1 MNNSQLKSFSLADR
15 VALVTGGSSGIGR
28 AMALAL
34 ASAGARVVVMARRAK
49 PLQESVRLIEAQG
62 GQAAALV
69 ADLSDLEYLDE
80 LVRQASE
87 PFGPPDILVNAAGL
101 NLRQP
106 VDEISSNDWDKTLNI
121 NLKTPFFLAR
131 ALIPSMET
139 KGWGRVINIASLQSE
154 RAFANSLPYGASKG
168 GVAQMT
174 RAMAEAWSSEGVNCN
189 AIAPGFFPTELTA
202 AVFNDKD
209 RSQKLADQTAIGRN
223 GHLSDLEGPLIFLA
237 SEASDYVTGQVLF
250 VDGGFTAK

>member
-1 MNNSQLKSFSLADR
+1 MSSQLESFSLADR
-15 VALVTGGSSGIGR
+15 VALVTGGNSGIGR

-34 ASAGARVVVMARRAK
+34 AGAGARVVVMARRAE
-49 PLQESVRLIEAQG
+49 PLQETVALIEAQG
-62 GQAAALV
+62 GQAAAVV
-69 ADLSDLEYLDE
+69 ADLADLTDLSQRVEQ
-80 LVRQASE
+80 VSA
-87 PFGPPDILVNAAGL
+87 PFGAPDILVNAAGV

-106 VDEISSNDWDKTLNI
+106 VEEISSESWDQTLNI

-131 ALIPSMET
+131 ALVPAMLD

-174 RAMAEAWSSEGVNCN
+174 RAMAEAWSARGINCN

-202 AVFNDKD
+202 PVFNDSE
-209 RSQKLADQTAIGRN
+209 RAQKLADQTAMGRN
-223 GHLSDLEGPLIFLA
+223 GRLSDLHGPLVFLA
-237 SEASDYVTGQVLF
+237 SSASDYVTGQVLY

>member
-1 MNNSQLKSFSLADR
+1 MSSQLESFSLADR
-15 VALVTGGSSGIGR
+15 VALVTGGNSGIGR

-34 ASAGARVVVMARRAK
+34 AGAGARVVVMARRAD
-49 PLQESVRLIEAQG
+49 PLQETVRLIEAQG
-62 GQAAALV
+62 GQAAAVV
-69 ADLSDLEYLDE
+69 ADLSQVSDLLL
-80 LVRQASE
+80 LVKHISE
-87 PFGPPDILVNAAGL
+87 PFGSPDILVNAAGV

-106 VDEISSNDWDKTLNI
+106 VEEVSSESWDQTLNI

-131 ALIPSMET
+131 ALVPAMLS
-139 KGWGRVINIASLQSE
+139 KGWGRIINIASLQSE

-174 RAMAEAWSSEGVNCN
+174 RAMAEAWSDKGINCN

-202 AVFNDKD
+202 PVFNDSE
-209 RSQKLADQTAIGRN
+209 RAQKLADQTAIGRN
-223 GHLSDLEGPLIFLA
+223 GELSDLHGPLVFLA
-237 SEASDYVTGQVLF
+237 SRASDYVTGQVLY

>member
-1 MNNSQLKSFSLADR
+1 MTSQLQSFSLADR
-15 VALVTGGSSGIGR
+15 VALVTGGNSGIGR

-34 ASAGARVVVMARRAK
+34 AGAGARVVVMARRAE
-49 PLQESVRLIEAQG
+49 PLHESVRLIEAQG

-69 ADLSDLEYLDE
+69 ADLSELANLDQ
-80 LVRQASE
+80 LVEQASA
-87 PFGPPDILVNAAGL
+87 PFGSPDILVNAAGL

-106 VDEISSNDWDKTLNI
+106 VDEITPESWDQTLSI

-131 ALIPSMET
+131 ALAPAMKS

-174 RAMAEAWSSEGVNCN
+174 RAMAEAWSAEGINCN

-202 AVFNDKD
+202 AVFKDKE
-209 RSQKLADQTAIGRN
+209 RTQKLADQTAIGRN
-223 GHLSDLEGPLIFLA
+223 GRLTDLDGPLLFLA
-237 SEASDYVTGQVLF
+237 SAASDYVTGQVLF

>member
-1 MNNSQLKSFSLADR
+1 MMSSQLNNYSLADR

-34 ASAGARVVVMARRAK
+34 AGAGARVVVMARRAE
-49 PLQESVRLIEAQG
+49 PLHESVRLIEAQG

-69 ADLSDLEYLDE
+69 ADLSDLEQLDE
-80 LVRQASE
+80 LVKQAAE
-87 PFGPPDILVNAAGL
+87 PFGAPDILVNAAGL

-106 VDEISSNDWDKTLNI
+106 VDEISSDTWDQTLNI

-131 ALIPSMET
+131 ALVPAMKA

-174 RAMAEAWSSEGVNCN
+174 RAMAEAWSSQGINCN
-189 AIAPGFFPTELTA
+189 AIGPGFFPTQLTA
-202 AVFNDKD
+202 AVFSDSE
-209 RSQKLADQTAIGRN
+209 RTQKLADQTAIGRN
-223 GHLSDLEGPLIFLA
+223 GRLEDLDGPLIFLA
-237 SEASDYVTGQVLF
+237 SRASDYVTGQVLY

>member
-1 MNNSQLKSFSLADR
+1 MNGQLESYSLAGR
-15 VALVTGGSSGIGR
+15 VALVTGGNSGIGR

-34 ASAGARVVVMARRAK
+34 AGAGAQVVVMARRAE
-49 PLQESVRLIEAQG
+49 PLYESVRLIEEQE
-62 GQAAALV
+62 GQAAAVV
-69 ADLSDLEYLDE
+69 ADLSDLKQLDE
-80 LVRQASE
+80 LVEQITK
-87 PFGPPDILVNAAGL
+87 PFGAPDILVNAAGL

-106 VDEISSNDWDKTLNI
+106 VDEISPESWDQTLNI

-131 ALIPSMET
+131 ALVPAMKA
-139 KGWGRVINIASLQSE
+139 KGWGRVVNIASLQSE

-174 RAMAEAWSSEGVNCN
+174 RAMAEAWSAEGINCN

-202 AVFNDKD
+202 PVFNDTE
-209 RSQKLADQTAIGRN
+209 RAQKLADQTSIGRN
-223 GHLSDLEGPLIFLA
+223 GQLTDLDGPLIFLA
-237 SEASDYVTGQVLF
+237 SRASDYVTGQVLF

>member
-1 MNNSQLKSFSLADR
+1 MSSQLNNCSLAGR
-15 VALVTGGSSGIGR
+15 TALVTGGSSGIGR

-34 ASAGARVVVMARRAK
+34 AGAGARVVVMARRAE
-49 PLQESVRLIEAQG
+49 PLRESVRLIEEQG

-69 ADLSDLEYLDE
+69 ADLGNLEHLDE
-80 LVRQASE
+80 LVKQACE
-87 PFGPPDILVNAAGL
+87 PFGAPDILVNAAGL

-106 VDEISSNDWDKTLNI
+106 VDEINEEAWDQTLNI

-131 ALIPSMET
+131 ALVPAMKA
-139 KGWGRVINIASLQSE
+139 KGWGRVINIASLQSD

-174 RAMAEAWSSEGVNCN
+174 RAMAEAWSAEGVNCN

-202 AVFNDKD
+202 AVFND
-209 RSQKLADQTAIGRN
+209 RERAQKLADQTAIGRN
-223 GHLSDLEGPLIFLA
+223 GRLSDLEGPLVFLA
-237 SEASDYVTGQVLF
+237 SPASDYVTGQVLF